1 MIDLL
6 FYVDEEPVFV
16 ELDTTGKT
24 TAELKEEG
32 RDILSDYGFDTI
44 KFGGFY
50 SVEEAEAMG
59 LDTY

>member
-16 ELDTTGKT
+16 ELDTTDKT
-24 TAELKEEG
+24 VIELKKEG

-50 SVEEAEAMG
+50 SVEEAAAMG

>member
-16 ELDTTGKT
+16 ELETTGKT
-24 TAELKEEG
+24 TAELKKEG
-32 RDILSDYGFDTI
+32 RDILSVYGFDTI

>member
-16 ELDTTGKT
+16 ELDATGKT
-24 TAELKEEG
+24 VAELKEEG

-44 KFGGFY
+44 EFGGFY

>member
-16 ELDTTGKT
+16 ELETTGKT
-24 TAELKEEG
+24 FAELKKEG

-44 KFGGFY
+44 QFGGCY

>member
-16 ELDTTGKT
+16 ELDATGKT
-24 TAELKEEG
+24 ASELKEEG
-32 RDILSDYGFDTI
+32 KDILSDYGFDTI
-44 KFGGFY
+44 EFGGFY
-50 SVEEAEAMG
+50 SVEVAEAMG

>member
-24 TAELKEEG
+24 VAELKEEG

>member
-6 FYVDEEPVFV
+6 FYVDDEPVFV
-16 ELDTTGKT
+16 ELDTTNKT
-24 TAELKEEG
+24 TSELREEA

>member
-16 ELDTTGKT
+16 ELDTTDKT
-24 TAELKEEG
+24 TSELKQEG
-32 RDILSDYGFDTI
+32 RDILSDYGFESI
-44 KFGGFY
+44 VFGGFY
-50 SVEEAEAMG
+50 TVEEAEAMG

>member
-16 ELDTTGKT
+16 ELDTAGKT
-24 TAELKEEG
+24 VIELKEEG